1 MVMSNHAGLVS
12 LCLVSTTL
20 GAGSFGCA
28 TGGAQAA
35 SGSSGRLS
43 SADTAPFLNGFFPIG
58 VFSQPQESFSKWKE
72 RGINTLLEVP
82 QNHDP
87 VAWDRAAQQLGFR
100 IIRRPLGDGK
110 ADKGRKD
117 LLAWSHW
124 DEPDAAGRAPQWTPA
139 FERTYKEWKQID
151 PTRKVFLNLAGP
163 DVSWFLSRTDSYSK
177 EYASYYPRLL
187 AVTDWVANDL
197 YPSGGYLNQ
206 AHASRRGD
214 ITLLAEPIKAIRRLT
229 NKPQFCFI
237 ELSEIEK
244 GNIAGARCPTALE
257 VRAQIW
263 YAIVHGVRGLFYFP
277 AVVGKGGFRFD
288 GAPPELVAEIKQQNA
303 LLQQLSS
310 VLQGEINPVALTPTV
325 SAPIEIGWR
334 STGDGMLLA
343 LVNPSRQP
351 ISGVRVQLPNNFNT
365 GANLMNGRPV
375 KVIDRI
381 ARLDFAPLEVCLLNL
396 TNK

>member
-1 MVMSNHAGLVS
+1 MPNQSGLVA
-12 LCLVSTTL
+12 LCLVSSTV
-20 GAGSFGCA
+20 GAGFGCA
-28 TGGAQAA
+28 AGVVHAPPGL
-35 SGSSGRLS
+35 SGRLS
-43 SADTAPFLNGFFPIG
+43 AADSDLFLNGFFPIG
-58 VFSQPQESFSKWKE
+58 VFSQPLESLPKWKE

-87 VAWDRAAQQLGFR
+87 VAWDRTAQQFGFR

-139 FERTYKEWKQID
+139 FERTFKEWRQMD

-214 ITLLAEPIKAIRRLT
+214 ITLLADPIKAIRRLT
-229 NKPQFCFI
+229 I
-237 ELSEIEK
+237 S
-244 GNIAGARCPTALE
+244 
-257 VRAQIW
+257 
-263 YAIVHGVRGLFYFP
+263 
-277 AVVGKGGFRFD
+277 
-288 GAPPELVAEIKQQNA
+288 
-303 LLQQLSS
+303 LSS
-310 VLQGEINPVALTPTV
+310 AL
-325 SAPIEIGWR
+325 S
-334 STGDGMLLA
+334 
-343 LVNPSRQP
+343 N
-351 ISGVRVQLPNNFNT
+351 
-365 GANLMNGRPV
+365 
-375 KVIDRI
+375 
-381 ARLDFAPLEVCLLNL
+381 
-396 TNK
+396 